1 MTDVSKVKES
11 IHCQQI
17 LLINHIWGVI
27 WDSDNTDGILQ
38 WRDRNKLHKLDV
50 KLKKESY
57 LLSHENFQ
65 FLESLL
71 MKLNE

>member
-11 IHCQQI
+11 IHSQQM
-17 LLINHIWGVI
+17 LLITHIWGVI
-27 WDSDNTDGILQ
+27 WDSGNTSGVLQ
-38 WRDRNKLHKLDV
+38 WRDRNKLHKLNA

-71 MKLNE
+71 MKYT

>member
-1 MTDVSKVKES
+1 MKSISKVKES
-11 IHCQQI
+11 IHSQQM

-27 WDSDNTDGILQ
+27 WNSGNIDGILQ
-38 WRDRNKLHKLDV
+38 WRDRNKLHKLNA

-71 MKLNE
+71 MKYT

>member
-1 MTDVSKVKES
+1 MKSISKVKES
-11 IHCQQI
+11 IHSQQM

-27 WDSDNTDGILQ
+27 WNSGNTDGILQ
-38 WRDRNKLHKLDV
+38 WRDRNKLHKLNA

-71 MKLNE
+71 MKYT

>member
-1 MTDVSKVKES
+1 MKSISKVKES
-11 IHCQQI
+11 IHSQQM

-27 WDSDNTDGILQ
+27 WHSGNIDGILQ

-57 LLSHENFQ
+57 LLSNENFQ

-71 MKLNE
+71 MKYT

>member
-11 IHCQQI
+11 IHSQQM

-27 WDSDNTDGILQ
+27 WGSGNTDGILQ
-38 WRDRNKLHKLDV
+38 WRDRNKLHKLNA

-71 MKLNE
+71 MKYT